1 MLFKRRVISLER
13 KSLLVSP
20 LPEYEEE
27 IGRWLW
33 CLEDVRRTLIT
44 KLTGIS
50 QCTLDTKID
59 ERQTIGSLL
68 YHIALVE
75 ADWLYVEVLGTEWD
89 PEIRS
94 LFPLEVHSKDGS
106 LTHIEGQSLVEH
118 FHRLNKVREVF
129 LSHFRSM
136 DLTDWRKPR
145 VLEHYDVSPEWVVYH
160 LIEHESHHR
169 GQIFQLLSN
178 IQKQIK

>member
-1 MLFKRRVISLER
+1 MILLER
-13 KSLLVSP
+13 RALIVSA

-44 KLTGIS
+44 ELTGIS
-50 QCTLDTKID
+50 QNSLDSKMD

-75 ADWLYVEVLGTEWD
+75 ADWLYEEVLVTEWD
-89 PEIRS
+89 SEIRA
-94 LFPLEVHSKDGS
+94 LFPLECRADDGS
-106 LTHIEGQSLVEH
+106 LTHIEGQTLEEH
-118 FHRLNKVREVF
+118 FYRLNKVRQVF
-129 LSHFRSM
+129 LSNFRSM
-136 DLTDWRKPR
+136 NLTDWRKPR
-145 VLEHYDVSPEWVVYH
+145 VLDQYDVTPEWVVYH

-169 GQIFQLLSN
+169 GQIFQLLKKLRTN
-178 IQKQIK
+178 KKIQEMGF

>member
-1 MLFKRRVISLER
+1 MERRA
-13 KSLLVSP
+13 LLVSR
-20 LPEYEEE
+20 LAEYEEE

-33 CLEDVRRTLIT
+33 CLEDVRRTLLT
-44 KLTGIS
+44 ELTGIS
-50 QCTLDTKID
+50 QRMLDTKMD

-75 ADWLYVEVLGTEWD
+75 ADWLYEEVLVTEWD
-89 PEIRS
+89 SEIRS
-94 LFPLEVHSKDGS
+94 LFPLECRSEEGS
-106 LTHIEGQSLVEH
+106 LTHIEGQSLEEH
-118 FHRLNKVREVF
+118 VYRLNKVREVF

-136 DLTDWRKPR
+136 DLTNWRKPR
-145 VLEHYDVSPEWVVYH
+145 VLEQYDVTPEWVVYH

-178 IQKQIK
+178 LRND

>member
-1 MLFKRRVISLER
+1 MERR
-13 KSLLVSP
+13 SLLVSR
-20 LPEYEEE
+20 LSEYEEE

-33 CLEDVRRTLIT
+33 CLEDVRRTLLT
-44 KLTGIS
+44 ELTGIS
-50 QCTLDTKID
+50 QGILDTKMD

-75 ADWLYVEVLGTEWD
+75 ADWLYEEVLVTEWD
-89 PEIRS
+89 SEIRS
-94 LFPLEVHSKDGS
+94 LFPLECRSEEGS
-106 LTHIEGQSLVEH
+106 LTHIEGQSLEEH
-118 FHRLNKVREVF
+118 FYRLNKVREVF

-145 VLEHYDVSPEWVVYH
+145 ALEQYDVTPEWVVYH

-169 GQIFQLLSN
+169 GQIFQLLSKLRN
-178 IQKQIK
+178 D

>member
-1 MLFKRRVISLER
+1 MKRRN
-13 KSLLVSP
+13 LLVSS

-33 CLEDVRRTLIT
+33 CLEDVRRTLKTELI
-44 KLTGIS
+44 GIS
-50 QCTLDTKID
+50 QSKLDTKID

-68 YHIALVE
+68 FHIALVE
-75 ADWLYVEVLGTEWD
+75 ADWLYVEVLGAEWD

-94 LFPLEVHSKDGS
+94 LFPLESHSEDGS
-106 LTHIEGQSLVEH
+106 LTHIEGQSLEEH
-118 FHRLNKVREVF
+118 FYRLNKVREVF
-129 LSHFRSM
+129 LFHFRSM

-145 VLEHYDVSPEWVVYH
+145 VLEHYDVTPEWVVYH

-169 GQIFQLLSN
+169 GQIFQLLRKLRN
-178 IQKQIK
+178 D

>member
-1 MLFKRRVISLER
+1 MLER
-13 KSLLVSP
+13 KTLLVSP
-20 LPEYEEE
+20 LPGYEEE

-44 KLTGIS
+44 ELTGIS
-50 QCTLDTKID
+50 QSILDTKID

-68 YHIALVE
+68 YHIALIE

-89 PEIRS
+89 PEISS
-94 LFPLEVHSKDGS
+94 LFPLDSRSEDGS
-106 LTHIEGQSLVEH
+106 LTHIEGQILEGH
-118 FHRLNKVREVF
+118 FYRLNKVREVF

-145 VLEHYDVSPEWVVYH
+145 VLEHYDVTPEWVVYH

-169 GQIFQLLSN
+169 GQIFQLLRKLRN
-178 IQKQIK
+178 D